1 MEIQNIQELHI
12 KKFNG
17 RIPLH
22 GELFDVLKN
31 EDLIFLHYQNNEA
44 HIMTKTR
51 YAAILQDIKK
61 KSWHTERWFQRSRE
75 GTDQLRRLYA
85 CACSIAVNK
94 TYMSLEGGE
103 RLKKK
108 LLGQEL
114 IVKIFS

>member
-44 HIMTKTR
+44 HIMSKTR

-61 KSWHTERWFQRSRE
+61 KS
-75 GTDQLRRLYA
+75 
-85 CACSIAVNK
+85 
-94 TYMSLEGGE
+94 
-103 RLKKK
+103 
-108 LLGQEL
+108 
-114 IVKIFS
+114 